1 MGLPQYH
8 TNNYWVFFII
18 GENFLK
24 KIESGGR
31 GRQERQEVPLECLR
45 MQGDKPGLVIDNSG
59 PKIDCI

>member
-1 MGLPQYH
+1 
-8 TNNYWVFFII
+8 
-18 GENFLK
+18 LK